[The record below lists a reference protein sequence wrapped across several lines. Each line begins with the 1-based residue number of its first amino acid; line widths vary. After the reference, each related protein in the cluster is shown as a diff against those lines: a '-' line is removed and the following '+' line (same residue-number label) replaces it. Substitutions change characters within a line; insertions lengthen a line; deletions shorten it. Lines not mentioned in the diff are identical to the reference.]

1 MEYLVVKWLH
11 VLASTFLFGTGVGS
25 AFYLLFVSLTR
36 DARAAAVVARYVVV
50 ADWLFTTPTVVLQPV
65 TGLYLARV
73 AGFALD
79 SHWLLLSMILYGI
92 AVACWLP
99 VIWLQLRL
107 RDIATR
113 AARIDSALPRSYWR
127 LLLAWAALGVP
138 AFVALV
144 AVFYLMVAK
153 PA

>member
-1 MEYLVVKWLH
+1 MSHAHTILALGFAIPHPVADSVVL
-11 VLASTFLFGTGVGS
+11 
-25 AFYLLFVSLTR
+25 
-36 DARAAAVVARYVVV
+36 ARYVAV

-79 SHWLLLSMILYGI
+79 SHWLLWSMILYAI

-113 AARIDSALPRSYWR
+113 AARLDSPLPPRYWR
-127 LLLAWAALGVP
+127 LLLAWSLLGVP